1 MFTTYILFSLQLNK
15 FYIGFT
21 GDDILIRLQKH
32 LANHKGFTAKAK
44 DWQIVYTEIFDTKEK
59 AMEREK
65 QLKAWKSNVRIR
77 ELIDR
82 SSTELSTP
90 TASRGGFRFES

>member
-1 MFTTYILFSLQLNK
+1 MFTTYILHSKLLDK

-21 GDDILIRLQKH
+21 GDNVQARLTKH

-44 DWQIVYTEIFDTKEK
+44 DWTVVYTEIFSSK
-59 AMEREK
+59 AAAMKREK
-65 QLKAWKSNVRIR
+65 KLKGWKNSAKIK

-82 SSTELSTP
+82 SSSRLLS
-90 TASRGGFRFES
+90 GE